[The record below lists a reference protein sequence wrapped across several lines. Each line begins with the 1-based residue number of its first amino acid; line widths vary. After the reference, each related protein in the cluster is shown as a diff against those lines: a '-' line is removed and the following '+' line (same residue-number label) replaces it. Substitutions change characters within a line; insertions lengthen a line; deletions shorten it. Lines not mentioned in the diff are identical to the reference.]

1 MRHTAK
7 PYHPLWL
14 QGNKNYRFPVFG
26 SANIDGAP
34 FPVLRINGVREML
47 HADARL
53 ISFFAFFA
61 FMIQRIK
68 LVTSEGEGARSLMPG
83 LKSVTPPKIEPFEP
97 FHLSGLFDHL
107 AHC

>member
-1 MRHTAK
+1 MHLRHTAK

-68 LVTSEGEGARSLMPG
+68 LVTSEGGRSRSLVPG
-83 LKSVTPPKIEPFEP
+83 LKSVTPPKLN
-97 FHLSGLFDHL
+97 HLNHFICQVYLTI
-107 AHC
+107 

>member
-1 MRHTAK
+1 
-7 PYHPLWL
+7 
-14 QGNKNYRFPVFG
+14 
-26 SANIDGAP
+26 
-34 FPVLRINGVREML
+34 ML

-53 ISFFAFFA
+53 ISFLVVFFA

-68 LVTSEGEGARSLMPG
+68 LVTSEGGRSRSLVPG